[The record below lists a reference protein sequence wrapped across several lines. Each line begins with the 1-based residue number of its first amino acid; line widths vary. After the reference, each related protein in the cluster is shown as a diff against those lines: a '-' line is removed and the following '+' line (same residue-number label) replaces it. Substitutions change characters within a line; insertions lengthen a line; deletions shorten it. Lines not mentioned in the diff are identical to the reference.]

1 MADTLSTNISASFG
15 PMIER
20 TIAQMP
26 QSAPML
32 SLARKLIV
40 PKGSNTAQIPRVE
53 SVSSVQTPDEGDE
66 LTEASRFTLT
76 SQTITPALRAI
87 RVRVH
92 IRAINY
98 SQEELV
104 RLVSD
109 EMALTQG
116 QDIDTDL
123 TGEFGN
129 WHTDNDI
136 GSSGAKLTLA
146 KLREARRVLQTVTR
160 PNGGPPRGD
169 IVTVLSPVVAEH
181 VLEDLGA
188 SGVGSGSNWIP
199 AGISEQLIRRF
210 HVSEIPL
217 MGTAVFVDG
226 YMAAD
231 GSGDYICSMFGTEA
245 LVWACSMDWEMKVF
259 EDAAWPGVTIRSL
272 ADYDAGIAG
281 FTHHGCQITA
291 DGG

>member
-1 MADTLSTNISASFG
+1 MADTLSTNISASYAA
-15 PMIER
+15 MVER

-40 PKGSNTAQIPRVE
+40 PKGSNTAQIPRVS
-53 SVSSVQTPDEGDE
+53 SVSSVQTPNESE
-66 LTEASRFTLT
+66 TLSTTSRLVLQ
-76 SQTITPALRAI
+76 SNTITPSFRAI
-87 RVRVH
+87 YVRIH
-92 IRAINY
+92 IRAMNY
-98 SQEELV
+98 SREDLV

-109 EMALTQG
+109 EMALSQG

-136 GSSGAKLTLA
+136 GASGEQLTLA
-146 KLREARRVLQTVTR
+146 KLRQARRLLQSVAR
-160 PNGGPPRGD
+160 SNGGPPRGD
-169 IVTVLSPVVAEH
+169 IVTVLSPIVAEH

-210 HVSEIPL
+210 HVNEIPL

-231 GSGDYICSMFGTEA
+231 AQGDYICSMFGTEA
-245 LVWACSMDWEMKVF
+245 LVWACSMDWEMKLF
-259 EDAAWPGVTIRSL
+259 EEAEWPGVTLRSL

-281 FTHHGCQITA
+281 FKHHGCQITA